1 MPLEEYRM
9 SIDRIPEPEQRPDAQ
24 RPQFTVIEGGS
35 YSGKTDAELIV
46 LCQHKDSRAFEELIK
61 RHQRTVYALL
71 YRLAPD
77 WNDTADLA
85 QEVFIRMWRSIGN
98 LRNPSAF
105 RSWLSQIVT
114 NLFYDELRKR
124 PRQLPTIS
132 MDEPLDNEEGSDAT
146 TRDIRDKAAGPDE
159 LCQRNELTEIVR
171 QAMTRLPEQF
181 RTAIILREFE
191 GLSYEEIALITHTE
205 IGTVKSRIARARA
218 KVQEMVSPYLKAA

>member
-1 MPLEEYRM
+1 MNLHRV
-9 SIDRIPEPEQRPDAQ
+9 PDGDNV
-24 RPQFTVIEGGS
+24 RPQLSVIRGGS
-35 YSGKTDAELIV
+35 YGGKTDAELIV
-46 LCQHKDSRAFEELIK
+46 LCQKKDSRAFEELIK

-132 MDEPLDNEEGSDAT
+132 MDEPLDNEEGNDAT
-146 TRDIRDKAAGPDE
+146 TRDIRDRAAGPDE

-218 KVQEMVSPYLKAA
+218 KIQEMVSPYLKAA

>member
-1 MPLEEYRM
+1 MN
-9 SIDRIPEPEQRPDAQ
+9 SQQVPESNNNNN
-24 RPQFTVIEGGS
+24 RPQLSVIQGGS
-35 YSGKTDAELIV
+35 YAGRTDAELIL
-46 LCQHKDSRAFEELIK
+46 LCQQKDSRAFEELIK

-124 PRQLPTIS
+124 PRQLPTVS
-132 MDEPLDNEEGSDAT
+132 MDEPLDTEEGDNST

-159 LCQRNELTEIVR
+159 LCQRNELTEMVR

-218 KVQEMVSPYLKAA
+218 KIQEMVSPYLKAA

>member
-1 MPLEEYRM
+1 MNPQQKVPGNDEN
-9 SIDRIPEPEQRPDAQ
+9 
-24 RPQFTVIEGGS
+24 RPQLSVIQGGS
-35 YSGKTDAELIV
+35 YTAKTDAELIV
-46 LCQHKDSRAFEELIK
+46 LCQSKDSRAFEELIK
-61 RHQRTVYALL
+61 RHQRTVFALL

-77 WNDTADLA
+77 WSDTSDLA

-132 MDEPLDNEEGSDAT
+132 MDEPLDSEEGNDA
-146 TRDIRDKAAGPDE
+146 TRDIRDKSAGPDE
-159 LCQRNELTEIVR
+159 LCQRNELTLIVR

-218 KVQEMVSPYLKAA
+218 KIQEMVSPYLKAA

>member
-1 MPLEEYRM
+1 MELHKV
-9 SIDRIPEPEQRPDAQ
+9 PEN
-24 RPQFTVIEGGS
+24 RPQLSVIQGGS
-35 YSGKTDAELIV
+35 YVGKSDAELIV
-46 LCQHKDSRAFEELIK
+46 LCQKKDSRAFEELIK

-132 MDEPLDNEEGSDAT
+132 MDEPLDSEEGSDAT
-146 TRDIRDKAAGPDE
+146 TRDIKDKSAGPDE
-159 LCQRNELTEIVR
+159 LCQRNELTEVVR
-171 QAMTRLPEQF
+171 QAMVRLPEQF

-218 KVQEMVSPYLKAA
+218 KIQEMVSPYLKAA

>member
-1 MPLEEYRM
+1 MN
-9 SIDRIPEPEQRPDAQ
+9 SQQFPDANNNNNSGTK
-24 RPQFTVIEGGS
+24 FSVIQGGN
-35 YSGKTDAELIV
+35 YTGRTDAELIV
-46 LCQHKDSRAFEELIK
+46 LCQQKDSRAFEELIK

-132 MDEPLDNEEGSDAT
+132 MDEPLDNEEGNDST

-218 KVQEMVSPYLKAA
+218 KIQEMVSPYLKAA

>member
-1 MPLEEYRM
+1 MNLPKGTPGRPVLSVVGGGADGANASYLEK
-9 SIDRIPEPEQRPDAQ
+9 A
-24 RPQFTVIEGGS
+24 
-35 YSGKTDAELIV
+35 DAELIV
-46 LCQHKDSRAFEELIK
+46 LCQKKDSRAFEELIR

-77 WNDTADLA
+77 WNDTSDLA

-132 MDEPLDNEEGSDAT
+132 MDEPMDSEEGDNTT

-159 LCQRNELTEIVR
+159 QCARNELTAVVR
-171 QAMTRLPEQF
+171 QAMGKLPEQF

-191 GLSYEEIALITHTE
+191 GLSYEEIALITNTE

-218 KVQEMVSPYLKAA
+218 KIQEMVTPYLKAA

>member
-1 MPLEEYRM
+1 MNLQPV
-9 SIDRIPEPEQRPDAQ
+9 PEN
-24 RPQFTVIEGGS
+24 RPQLSVIQGGS
-35 YSGKTDAELIV
+35 YAGKTDADLIS
-46 LCQHKDSRAFEELIK
+46 LCQKKDSRAFEELIK

-77 WNDTADLA
+77 WNDTSDLA

-132 MDEPLDNEEGSDAT
+132 MDEPLDSDEGGDAT
-146 TRDIRDKAAGPDE
+146 TRDIKDKSAGPDE
-159 LCQRNELTEIVR
+159 LCQRNELTLMVR
-171 QAMTRLPEQF
+171 QAMSKLPEQF

-191 GLSYEEIALITHTE
+191 GLSYEEIALITDTE

-218 KVQEMVSPYLKAA
+218 KIQEMVSPYLKAA

>member
-1 MPLEEYRM
+1 MNLRQVSGKPQLE
-9 SIDRIPEPEQRPDAQ
+9 
-24 RPQFTVIEGGS
+24 VLEGLG
-35 YSGKTDAELIV
+35 YAKKTDAELIV
-46 LCQHKDSRAFEELIK
+46 LCQAKNARAFEELIK

-85 QEVFIRMWRSIGN
+85 QEVCIRMWRSINN
-98 LRNPSAF
+98 LRNPGAF

-124 PRQLPTIS
+124 PRQIPTIS
-132 MDEPLDNEEGSDAT
+132 MDEPLHTEESSDAT
-146 TRDIRDKAAGPDE
+146 TRDICDKAAGPDE

-218 KVQEMVSPYLKAA
+218 KIQEMVSPYLKAA

>member
-1 MPLEEYRM
+1 MNLHKV
-9 SIDRIPEPEQRPDAQ
+9 PEM
-24 RPQFTVIEGGS
+24 RPQLSLIQGGN
-35 YSGKTDAELIV
+35 YAAKTDAELIV
-46 LCQHKDSRAFEELIK
+46 LCQKKDSRAFEELIK

-77 WNDTADLA
+77 WNDTSDLA

-132 MDEPLDNEEGSDAT
+132 MDEPLDSEEGGDST
-146 TRDIRDKAAGPDE
+146 TRDIKDKSAGPDE
-159 LCQRNELTEIVR
+159 LCQRKEMTEVVR

-191 GLSYEEIALITHTE
+191 GLSYEEIALITNTE

-218 KVQEMVSPYLKAA
+218 KIQEMVSPYLKAA

>member
-1 MPLEEYRM
+1 M
-9 SIDRIPEPEQRPDAQ
+9 IPEKVPETRPMLS
-24 RPQFTVIEGGS
+24 VVKGGS
-35 YSGKTDAELIV
+35 YCGKTDAELIL
-46 LCQHKDSRAFEELIK
+46 LCQKKDSRAFEELIK

-132 MDEPLDNEEGSDAT
+132 MDEPLDSEEGNDAT
-146 TRDIRDKAAGPDE
+146 TRDIKDKSAGPDE
-159 LCQRNELTEIVR
+159 LCQRNELTAIVR
-171 QAMTRLPEQF
+171 QAMVRLPEQF

-218 KVQEMVSPYLKAA
+218 KIQEIVSPYLKAA

>member
-1 MPLEEYRM
+1 MN
-9 SIDRIPEPEQRPDAQ
+9 PEKAPEI
-24 RPQFTVIEGGS
+24 RPQLSVIKGGS
-35 YSGKTDAELIV
+35 YGGKTDAELIV
-46 LCQHKDSRAFEELIK
+46 LCQKKDSRAFEELIK

-132 MDEPLDNEEGSDAT
+132 MDEPLDSEEGNDAT
-146 TRDIRDKAAGPDE
+146 TRDIRDKSAGPDE

-171 QAMTRLPEQF
+171 QAMVRLPEQF

-218 KVQEMVSPYLKAA
+218 KIQEMVSPYLKAA

>member
-1 MPLEEYRM
+1 MNLHKV
-9 SIDRIPEPEQRPDAQ
+9 PEM
-24 RPQFTVIEGGS
+24 RPQLSVIQGGS
-35 YSGKTDAELIV
+35 YAGKTDAELIV
-46 LCQHKDSRAFEELIK
+46 LCQKKDSRAFEELIK

-132 MDEPLDNEEGSDAT
+132 MDEPIDSEEGSDAT
-146 TRDIRDKAAGPDE
+146 TRDIKDKAAGPDE

-171 QAMTRLPEQF
+171 QAMVRLPEQF

-191 GLSYEEIALITHTE
+191 GLSYEEIAIITHTE

-218 KVQEMVSPYLKAA
+218 KIQEMVSPYLKAA

>member
-1 MPLEEYRM
+1 MNLRKV
-9 SIDRIPEPEQRPDAQ
+9 PET
-24 RPQFTVIEGGS
+24 RPQLSVIQGGS
-35 YSGKTDAELIV
+35 YTGKTDAELIV
-46 LCQHKDSRAFEELIK
+46 LCQKKDSRAFEELIK

-77 WNDTADLA
+77 WNDTSDLA

-124 PRQLPTIS
+124 PRQLPTVS
-132 MDEPLDNEEGSDAT
+132 MDEPLDSEEGGDST
-146 TRDIRDKAAGPDE
+146 TRDIKDKSAGPDE
-159 LCQRNELTEIVR
+159 LCQRKEMTEVVR

-191 GLSYEEIALITHTE
+191 GLSYEEIALITNTE

-218 KVQEMVSPYLKAA
+218 KIQEMVSPYLKAA

>member
-1 MPLEEYRM
+1 M
-9 SIDRIPEPEQRPDAQ
+9 SFQNLSESRPKLS
-24 RPQFTVIEGGS
+24 VIEGGS
-35 YSGKTDAELIV
+35 YAGKLDAELIM
-46 LCQHKDSRAFEELIK
+46 LCQKKDSRAFEELIK

-132 MDEPLDNEEGSDAT
+132 MDEPLDNDEGSDAT
-146 TRDIRDKAAGPDE
+146 TRDIKDKAAGPDE
-159 LCQRNELTEIVR
+159 LCQRNELTAIVR
-171 QAMTRLPEQF
+171 QAMMRLPEQF

-218 KVQEMVSPYLKAA
+218 KIQEMVSPYLKAA

>member
-1 MPLEEYRM
+1 MNLRKV
-9 SIDRIPEPEQRPDAQ
+9 PES
-24 RPQFTVIEGGS
+24 RPQLSVINGGA
-35 YSGKTDAELIV
+35 YGGRTDAELIL
-46 LCQHKDSRAFEELIK
+46 LCQQKDSRAFEELIK

-132 MDEPLDNEEGSDAT
+132 MDEPLDSDESSDAT
-146 TRDIRDKAAGPDE
+146 TRDIRDKSAGPDE

-171 QAMTRLPEQF
+171 EAMTRLPEQF

-218 KVQEMVSPYLKAA
+218 KIQEMVSPYLKAA

>member
-1 MPLEEYRM
+1 MNAHKL
-9 SIDRIPEPEQRPDAQ
+9 PEPHSENP
-24 RPQFTVIEGGS
+24 PLSVIPGGS
-35 YSGKTDAELIV
+35 FSGRTDAELIV
-46 LCQHKDSRAFEELIK
+46 LCQNKNSRAFEELIR

-98 LRNPSAF
+98 LRNPGAF

-132 MDEPLDNEEGSDAT
+132 MDEPLDSEDGNDAS

-218 KVQEMVSPYLKAA
+218 KIQEMVSPYVKAA

>member
-1 MPLEEYRM
+1 MNLHKV
-9 SIDRIPEPEQRPDAQ
+9 PEM
-24 RPQFTVIEGGS
+24 RPQLSLLQGGS
-35 YSGKTDAELIV
+35 YAGRTDAELIV
-46 LCQHKDSRAFEELIK
+46 LCQKKDSRAFEELIK

-77 WNDTADLA
+77 WNDTSDLA

-132 MDEPLDNEEGSDAT
+132 MDEPLDSEEGGDST
-146 TRDIRDKAAGPDE
+146 TRDIKDKSAGPDE
-159 LCQRNELTEIVR
+159 LCQRKEMTEVVR

-191 GLSYEEIALITHTE
+191 GLSYEEIALITNTE

-218 KVQEMVSPYLKAA
+218 KIQEMVSPYLKAA

>member
-1 MPLEEYRM
+1 MNAHKL
-9 SIDRIPEPEQRPDAQ
+9 PEPHGE
-24 RPQFTVIEGGS
+24 RPQLSLIQGGGF
-35 YSGKTDAELIV
+35 SGRTDAELIV
-46 LCQHKDSRAFEELIK
+46 LCQNKNPRAFEELIR

-132 MDEPLDNEEGSDAT
+132 MDEPLDSEDGNDST

-218 KVQEMVSPYLKAA
+218 KIQEMVSPYVKAA

>member
-1 MPLEEYRM
+1 M
-9 SIDRIPEPEQRPDAQ
+9 
-24 RPQFTVIEGGS
+24 RPQLSVIQGGS
-35 YSGKTDAELIV
+35 YQGKTDAELIV
-46 LCQHKDSRAFEELIK
+46 LCQKKDSRAFEELIK

-77 WNDTADLA
+77 WNDTSDLA

-132 MDEPLDNEEGSDAT
+132 MDEPIDSEEGSDAT
-146 TRDIRDKAAGPDE
+146 TRDIKDKAAGPDE
-159 LCQRNELTEIVR
+159 LCQRKEMTEVVR

-191 GLSYEEIALITHTE
+191 GLSYEEIALITNTE

-218 KVQEMVSPYLKAA
+218 KIQEMVSPYLKAA

>member
-1 MPLEEYRM
+1 MN
-9 SIDRIPEPEQRPDAQ
+9 PEKVPETRPMLS
-24 RPQFTVIEGGS
+24 VVKGGS
-35 YSGKTDAELIV
+35 YCGKTDADLIL
-46 LCQHKDSRAFEELIK
+46 LCQKKDSRAFEELIK

-132 MDEPLDNEEGSDAT
+132 MDEPLDSEEGNDAT
-146 TRDIRDKAAGPDE
+146 TREIKDKSAGPDE
-159 LCQRNELTEIVR
+159 LCQRNELTAIVR
-171 QAMTRLPEQF
+171 QAMVRLPEQF

-218 KVQEMVSPYLKAA
+218 KIQEIVSPYLKAA

>member
-1 MPLEEYRM
+1 M
-9 SIDRIPEPEQRPDAQ
+9 
-24 RPQFTVIEGGS
+24 T
-35 YSGKTDAELIV
+35 YSGRADAELIL
-46 LCQHKDSRAFEELIK
+46 LCQQKDSRAFEELIK

-98 LRNPSAF
+98 LRNPGAF

-132 MDEPLDNEEGSDAT
+132 MDEGLDSYEGSDAT
-146 TRDIRDKAAGPDE
+146 TRDIRDKAAGPDGS
-159 LCQRNELTEIVR
+159 CAS
-171 QAMTRLPEQF
+171 AMN
-181 RTAIILREFE
+181 
-191 GLSYEEIALITHTE
+191 
-205 IGTVKSRIARARA
+205 
-218 KVQEMVSPYLKAA
+218 

>member
-1 MPLEEYRM
+1 MDVQKL
-9 SIDRIPEPEQRPDAQ
+9 PES
-24 RPQFTVIEGGS
+24 RPQLSVIQGGS
-35 YSGKTDAELIV
+35 YAGKTDAELIV
-46 LCQHKDSRAFEELIK
+46 LCQKKDSRAFEELIK

-77 WNDTADLA
+77 WNDTSDLA

-124 PRQLPTIS
+124 PRQLPTVS

-146 TRDIRDKAAGPDE
+146 TRDIKDKSAGPDE
-159 LCQRNELTEIVR
+159 LCQRNELTAIVR

-218 KVQEMVSPYLKAA
+218 KIQEMVSPYLKAA

>member
-1 MPLEEYRM
+1 MNVKKVPEPNNNRPQLSVIRGGVY
-9 SIDRIPEPEQRPDAQ
+9 IDR
-24 RPQFTVIEGGS
+24 
-35 YSGKTDAELIV
+35 TDAELIL
-46 LCQHKDSRAFEELIK
+46 LCQQKDSRAFEELIK

-77 WNDTADLA
+77 WSDTADLA

-105 RSWLSQIVT
+105 RSWLGQIVT

-132 MDEPLDNEEGSDAT
+132 MDEPLDSEDGNDAT

-218 KVQEMVSPYLKAA
+218 KIQETVSPYLKAA